1 MDIGVVRVPVMGG
14 GVVRPPAAVPVVPAA
29 KGAVRPVNGTGPV
42 LTFSRP
48 AGPGGPRRLPGT
60 HGGMMSAYLVT
71 VRVSAAWHAERRGGT
86 AQANQKQ
93 DGKGDG
99 QQPMTLPFFH

>member
-1 MDIGVVRVPVMGG
+1 
-14 GVVRPPAAVPVVPAA
+14 
-29 KGAVRPVNGTGPV
+29 
-42 LTFSRP
+42 
-48 AGPGGPRRLPGT
+48 
-60 HGGMMSAYLVT
+60 MSAYLVT

>member
-1 MDIGVVRVPVMGG
+1 
-14 GVVRPPAAVPVVPAA
+14 
-29 KGAVRPVNGTGPV
+29 
-42 LTFSRP
+42 
-48 AGPGGPRRLPGT
+48 
-60 HGGMMSAYLVT
+60 MSTYLVT
-71 VRVSAAWHAERRGGT
+71 VRVSAVGHAERRGGT